1 MRSYFFWKSWPEN
14 FRYLWYALALLFGG
28 TILFLWYGYFTGTDN
43 IIHWEKFQEQKI
55 LESVIHSFR
64 LGPFTLSVPGENY
77 VIFEYFNGSYLSPH
91 IIGSYLFLTVTVVA
105 FLVLITIVSTLER
118 FWYLAGMTLFIIFI
132 ISLRLEVIGVFGQY
146 NYYPTIVLLI
156 LFAGTSF
163 YFAMMRRDIQ
173 FLPRLLTF
181 LIITVVVAIIISR
194 FAAVDHPIL
203 HLSVTSYTAALV
215 LTVLF
220 IMIVAHEILVSFIAL
235 TGQGNFASRNFNHFA
250 LITGIYL
257 LNIILTCL
265 HELEVIDWNFIYINL
280 YLLLTVSG
288 VLAIWGFRIR
298 EPLYG
303 NIFSFEPVGA
313 YLIVSLGA
321 IAFATIG
328 NQLTNA
334 NDPALKLIRNMIIF
348 SHAGFGIIFFL
359 YILSNFAAMMWQNLP
374 VYKILYKPNRMP
386 YVTFQL
392 AGFIATLAFI
402 FLAGWRIQVYY
413 GMAGFYNNL
422 ADLHVQL
429 GNNAFAQAHYEK
441 SQDFAFYNH
450 HANYALAT
458 YKARRFAMEEAHRH
472 YDNANRVPSEYALV
486 NGGNL
491 FLWENDVFG
500 AIDAYKK
507 AHVTMPAS
515 GRLNNNLG
523 FAFSKVH
530 NVDSAIHYLTRALE
544 TSAVVESAEANFF
557 ALAAS
562 EYISV
567 KADSIL
573 NTFNTT
579 YEPTVANALALSTL
593 QQQPFKANTDPLK
606 ATTLNLYTATLL
618 NNYIIRNAKTLD
630 TAFIRKAHHIASD
643 SLNEDFSEALKLGLA
658 SAYYH
663 KGNVRRA
670 LQTMSELAYLSQS
683 YEGKY
688 NYIMGLWTLEQ
699 GNAFTASDYFD
710 YAVLFDYKDAT
721 LYKAIALTEAGMGG
735 TALPAWD
742 SVADSDDGG
751 EREIAVRMKRI
762 LHANVSDAMRFDDSE
777 KYQFC
782 RYVLNVSDTLVF
794 NRIIPT
800 FQDNNYRAMAI
811 LDMAKRQF
819 AWDNLNKAIR
829 YYNMVSGLQ
838 LTDQGVYDAI
848 RHFELIMLSERRE
861 LDKLATQINDGIE
874 FGADQQ
880 LEKLLYI
887 ALMQEANGD
896 SVNAETNFRILA
908 TYNPYFEEGVIAA
921 ARFYRT
927 YSDDPLKAYNI
938 LVEAIHINNN
948 SVKLLK
954 AYVAEALRNGF
965 DEYAFG
971 AQQQI
976 EALHDRYR

>member
-1 MRSYFFWKSWPEN
+1 MRSFFFWKSWPEN
-14 FRYLWYALALLFGG
+14 FRYLWYILAILFGG
-28 TILFLWYGYFTGTDN
+28 AVLFLWYGYFTGNDN

-77 VIFEYFNGSYLSPH
+77 VIFEYFNGSSLNPSATS
-91 IIGSYLFLTVTVVA
+91 SYIFLAVVVIA
-105 FLVLITIVSTLER
+105 FLVLLTIVSTLER
-118 FWYLAGMTLFIIFI
+118 FWYLAGMTLFIVFI
-132 ISLRLEVIGVFGQY
+132 ISLRLEVIGVFGFF
-146 NYYPTIVLLI
+146 NYYPTVAVLV
-156 LFAGTSF
+156 LFTGMSF
-163 YFAMMRRDIQ
+163 YFSMMRRDIQ

-181 LIITVVVAIIISR
+181 LGVAMVVAVIIWR
-194 FAAVDHPIL
+194 FAAVDYPLL

-235 TGQGNFASRNFNHFA
+235 TGQGNISSRNFNHFA

-265 HELEVIDWNFIYINL
+265 HELQVIDWNFLYINL
-280 YLLLTVSG
+280 YLLLTISG

-303 NIFSFEPVGA
+303 NIFSFDPIGA
-313 YLIVSLGA
+313 YLIISLGA
-321 IAFATIG
+321 IAFVTTG
-328 NQLTNA
+328 NQLING
-334 NDPALKLIRNMIIF
+334 NDPALRLIRNMIIF
-348 SHAGFGIIFFL
+348 SHAGFGIIFFT

-402 FLAGWRIQVYY
+402 FYAGWRIQVYN
-413 GMAGFYNNL
+413 GMAGFYNHL

-429 GNNAFAQAHYEK
+429 GNNAFALAHYEK
-441 SQDFAFYNH
+441 AEDFAFYNH
-450 HANYALAT
+450 HANYALAA
-458 YKARRFAMEEAHRH
+458 YKARRFAFEEAHRH
-472 YDNANRVPSEYALV
+472 YANANMVPSEYSLV
-486 NGGNL
+486 NAGNL
-491 FLWENDVFG
+491 YLWENDVFG
-500 AIDAYKK
+500 AIDAYRK
-507 AHVTMPAS
+507 ATRSMPS
-515 GRLNNNLG
+515 GRLHNNLG
-523 FAFSKVH
+523 YAFSKVH
-530 NVDSAIHYLTRALE
+530 NVDSAIYHLSGAQE
-544 TSAVVESAEANFF
+544 TSAVVETAEANFF
-557 ALAAS
+557 ALAAA
-562 EYISV
+562 EYIALN
-567 KADSIL
+567 ADSIL
-573 NTFNTT
+573 KTFDTK
-579 YEPTVANALALSTL
+579 YEATVANALALSTL
-593 QQQPFKANTDPLK
+593 QQQPFTSDADPLK
-606 ATTLNLYTATLL
+606 AAQLNLYTATLL
-618 NNYIIRNAKTLD
+618 NNYIVRNAKTLD
-630 TAFIRKAHHIASD
+630 TAFIQKAYRIASD

-670 LQTMSELAYLSQS
+670 LATMSELAYLSQS
-683 YEGKY
+683 YGGKY
-688 NYIMGLWTLEQ
+688 NYIMGLWSLEQ

-710 YAVLFDYKDAT
+710 YAMLFDYKDAA
-721 LYKAIALTEAGMGG
+721 LYKAIALTEAGMLGQ
-735 TALPAWD
+735 ALAAWD
-742 SVADSDDGG
+742 SVARSEDEG
-751 EREIAVRMKRI
+751 ERQIAAGIRRI
-762 LHANVSDAMRFDDSE
+762 LNASFSEALTFGDAE

-782 RYVLNVSDTLVF
+782 RYVLHVSDTLPF
-794 NRIIPT
+794 NRILPT
-800 FQDNNYRAMAI
+800 FQNNNYRAMAI

-819 AWDNLNKAIR
+819 AWDDLHKAIR
-829 YYNMVSGLQ
+829 YFNLVSGLQ
-838 LTDQGVYDAI
+838 LTDQALYNAI

-861 LDKLATQINDGIE
+861 LEKLATQINDGID
-874 FGADQQ
+874 FGPDQQ
-880 LEKLLYI
+880 LEKLLYTAMI
-887 ALMQEANGD
+887 HEANGD
-896 SVNAETNFRILA
+896 SVNAERNYRILA
-908 TYNPYFEEGVIAA
+908 EYNPYFEEGVIAA
-921 ARFYRT
+921 ARFYRS